1 MWIIYHPRWLARES
15 FCGLLHTPKMKKTQH
30 KETQRNH
37 QGKKTPQ
44 RNKTQKRS
52 NVSPQK
58 YQSWWW
64 SVSVSTSRILVMA
77 KACWFT
83 SWLMS
88 QILSPHTIASTTSI
102 TPLLTPFC
110 HLLQTDLKFQCL
122 IKLLTLLTYVTLAN
136 SLF

>member
-1 MWIIYHPRWLARES
+1 
-15 FCGLLHTPKMKKTQH
+15 
-30 KETQRNH
+30 
-37 QGKKTPQ
+37 
-44 RNKTQKRS
+44 
-52 NVSPQK
+52 
-58 YQSWWW
+58 
-64 SVSVSTSRILVMA
+64 MA